1 MLMIEKLKNTYSI
14 LNKLDELNSNK
25 FSFNDI
31 SNLNSILETDIND
44 YIRNQDSNDNLNNTS
59 EINQLILDI
68 VSKIDNLESKILP
81 KANLISSFSDSKIQ
95 LKKKIYMVIS

>member
-31 SNLNSILETDIND
+31 SNLNNILETDIND
-44 YIRNQDSNDNLNNTS
+44 YIKNQVSNDNLNNTS

-68 VSKIDNLESKILP
+68 VLKIDSLESKILP
-81 KANLISSFSDSKIQ
+81 KASLLSSFSDSTI
-95 LKKKIYMVIS
+95 

>member
-25 FSFNDI
+25 FSFSDI

-44 YIRNQDSNDNLNNTS
+44 YIKNKDSNADLNNTS

-81 KANLISSFSDSKIQ
+81 KANLISSFSDSKI
-95 LKKKIYMVIS
+95 

>member
-1 MLMIEKLKNTYSI
+1 MIEVMLMIEKLKNTYSI

-25 FSFNDI
+25 FSFSDI

-44 YIRNQDSNDNLNNTS
+44 YIKNKDSNADLNNTS

-81 KANLISSFSDSKIQ
+81 KANLISSFSDSKI
-95 LKKKIYMVIS
+95 

>member
-1 MLMIEKLKNTYSI
+1 M
-14 LNKLDELNSNK
+14 NSNK

-44 YIRNQDSNDNLNNTS
+44 YIKNQVSNDDLNYTS

-81 KANLISSFSDSKIQ
+81 KANLISSFSDSKI
-95 LKKKIYMVIS
+95 

>member
-1 MLMIEKLKNTYSI
+1 MIEKLKNTYSI

-44 YIRNQDSNDNLNNTS
+44 YIKNKDSNADLNNTS

-68 VSKIDNLESKILP
+68 VSRIDNLESKILP
-81 KANLISSFSDSKIQ
+81 KANLISSFSDSKI
-95 LKKKIYMVIS
+95 

>member
-25 FSFNDI
+25 FSFSDI

-44 YIRNQDSNDNLNNTS
+44 YIKNQDSNDDLNNTS

-81 KANLISSFSDSKIQ
+81 KANLISSFSDSKI
-95 LKKKIYMVIS
+95 

>member
-1 MLMIEKLKNTYSI
+1 MIEKLKNTYSI

-44 YIRNQDSNDNLNNTS
+44 YIKNQVSNDDLNNTS
-59 EINQLILDI
+59 
-68 VSKIDNLESKILP
+68 
-81 KANLISSFSDSKIQ
+81 
-95 LKKKIYMVIS
+95 

>member
-1 MLMIEKLKNTYSI
+1 MLMIEKLKNTYLI

-44 YIRNQDSNDNLNNTS
+44 YIKNQVSNDDLNYTS

-81 KANLISSFSDSKIQ
+81 KANSG
-95 LKKKIYMVIS
+95 

>member
-1 MLMIEKLKNTYSI
+1 MIEKLKNTYSI

-25 FSFNDI
+25 FSFSDI

-44 YIRNQDSNDNLNNTS
+44 YIKNKDSNADLNNTS

-81 KANLISSFSDSKIQ
+81 KANLISSFSDSKI
-95 LKKKIYMVIS
+95 